1 MGNMDRKK
9 FNLYKLVITA
19 GVGFLV
25 GLSAILLELTIAI
38 VAVVIGMILLY
49 LLKNRVTQ
57 VIEDE
62 RIYRINEKASRRTIQ
77 VVGIITA
84 LLGLTIIG
92 LSKSGYLEL
101 TEVGFSLA
109 YFATA
114 LLMVYML
121 FYGYYA
127 KKLGG

>member
-1 MGNMDRKK
+1 MERKK

-25 GLSAILLELTIAI
+25 GLSAISGELTIA
-38 VAVVIGMILLY
+38 VAAVVIAMILLY
-49 LLKNRVTQ
+49 LLKSRVKQ

-62 RIYRINEKASRRTIQ
+62 RIYRISEKASRRTIQ
-77 VVGIITA
+77 VVGTITA

-92 LSKSGYLEL
+92 LSRSGYLEL
-101 TEVGFSLA
+101 DEVGFSLV
-109 YFATA
+109 YFATG

-127 KKLGG
+127 KKLGE